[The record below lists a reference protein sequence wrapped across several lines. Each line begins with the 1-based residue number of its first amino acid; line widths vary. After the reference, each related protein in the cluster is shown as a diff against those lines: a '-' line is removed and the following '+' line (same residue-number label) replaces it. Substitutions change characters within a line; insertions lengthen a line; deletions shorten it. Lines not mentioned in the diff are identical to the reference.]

1 MSSMMHPRGPALA
14 ALLAGAVALSPATA
28 QTPQP
33 GGTATTPPAQVSQ
46 PGTTPTVPATQAPQ
60 PKGSATTTSK
70 SPQAQTAAK
79 PATPAG
85 KTQVPQAGAPLPPG
99 VSSSPPAGPHPYKPE
114 RFAGRA
120 GKYYRLVWGV
130 DELSVKWAESGEVI
144 RFSYRVLDASKA
156 KALNDKANQPLLNDP
171 KAGVQLVV
179 PQMENIGQLRQSAP
193 PEAGRSYW
201 IAFSN
206 KGRLV
211 KRGDHVIVQ
220 IGPFKADGLVVD

>member
-1 MSSMMHPRGPALA
+1 VRSAVTLPTLALSLASLLTAGAAGGQGAKTSTATPRPGQA
-14 ALLAGAVALSPATA
+14 AGAVA
-28 QTPQP
+28 PQ
-33 GGTATTPPAQVSQ
+33 GV
-46 PGTTPTVPATQAPQ
+46 
-60 PKGSATTTSK
+60 
-70 SPQAQTAAK
+70 
-79 PATPAG
+79 
-85 KTQVPQAGAPLPPG
+85 GASL
-99 VSSSPPAGPHPYKPE
+99 PAGPHPYLPE

-130 DELSVKWAESGEVI
+130 EDLSVKWAESGEVI
-144 RFSYRVLDASKA
+144 RFSYHVLDPNKA
-156 KALNDKANQPLLNDP
+156 KALNEKRNQPLLNDP

-179 PQMENIGQLRQSAP
+179 PQMENIGLLRPTNA

-220 IGPFKADGLVVD
+220 VGPFRADGLVVD

>member
-1 MSSMMHPRGPALA
+1 MLLA
-14 ALLAGAVALSPATA
+14 ALVFALSLASVLTAATA
-28 QTPQP
+28 
-33 GGTATTPPAQVSQ
+33 
-46 PGTTPTVPATQAPQ
+46 APQ
-60 PKGSATTTSK
+60 G
-70 SPQAQTAAK
+70 
-79 PATPAG
+79 
-85 KTQVPQAGAPLPPG
+85 VGASLQP
-99 VSSSPPAGPHPYKPE
+99 GPHPYVPE

-130 DELSVKWAESGEVI
+130 EDLSVKWAESGEVI
-144 RFSYRVLDASKA
+144 RFSYHVLDPDKA
-156 KALNDKANQPLLNDP
+156 TALNEKRNQPLLIDP

-179 PQMENIGQLRQSAP
+179 PQMENIGLLRQSGP

-220 IGPFKADGLVVD
+220 VGPFKADGLVVD

>member
-1 MSSMMHPRGPALA
+1 MRRAGLVAAGLCSAALA
-14 ALLAGAVALSPATA
+14 LAQTSEPAPPTGAPAPGAQAPVNAPVPVSRGGTKSQGATRAGATRSGQAAGA
-28 QTPQP
+28 
-33 GGTATTPPAQVSQ
+33 
-46 PGTTPTVPATQAPQ
+46 APQ
-60 PKGSATTTSK
+60 G
-70 SPQAQTAAK
+70 
-79 PATPAG
+79 
-85 KTQVPQAGAPLPPG
+85 VGASL
-99 VSSSPPAGPHPYKPE
+99 PAGPHPYVPE

-130 DELSVKWAESGEVI
+130 EGLSVKWAESGEVI
-144 RFSYRVLDASKA
+144 RFSYHVLDPTKA
-156 KALNDKANQPLLNDP
+156 GALNEKRNQPLLIDP

-179 PQMENIGQLRQSAP
+179 PQMENIGLLRQTAP

-220 IGPFKADGLVVD
+220 VGPFKADGLVID

>member
-1 MSSMMHPRGPALA
+1 MSSMTHLKAPALA
-14 ALLAGAVALSPATA
+14 ALLAGGFALLPAAA

-33 GGTATTPPAQVSQ
+33 GGTTTGPS
-46 PGTTPTVPATQAPQ
+46 
-60 PKGSATTTSK
+60 
-70 SPQAQTAAK
+70 TAA
-79 PATPAG
+79 PA
-85 KTQVPQAGAPLPPG
+85 APHKYMPG
-99 VSSSPPAGPHPYKPE
+99 

-130 DELSVKWAESGEVI
+130 EDLSVKWVESGEVI
-144 RFSYRVLDASKA
+144 RFSYKVLDAA
-156 KALNDKANQPLLNDP
+156 KARALNEKANQPTLTDP
-171 KAGVQLVV
+171 KAGAQLVV
-179 PQMENIGQLRQSAP
+179 PQMENIGQLRQSSA

-211 KRGDHVIVQ
+211 KRGDRVIVQ